1 MLPVASLVFL
11 TPLLTPPPSNLPL
24 TSSSSSP
31 SRPLRHPRPP
41 LRHPQPTAALLESLR
56 ADLQRDDWM
65 PLQTEPRWRNPCFFT
80 SWITAVSVQQAL
92 AFGQWPAFGLG
103 PLLVLL
109 SSLVYWRD
117 PQRETWRRTF
127 DLLVVRV
134 GMASH
139 VLLALLLCRPAGV
152 CALLGGYACGGVCYA
167 VGRVLTVRGQRRRGA
182 VVHSG
187 VHVFA
192 NLGNLALL
200 RVG

>member
-1 MLPVASLVFL
+1 MLFASIA
-11 TPLLTPPPSNLPL
+11 LLTPALAPAPSSLPL
-24 TSSSSSP
+24 VFSHP
-31 SRPLRHPRPP
+31 PASRPRHRA
-41 LRHPQPTAALLESLR
+41 LTAALLDGVR
-56 ADLQRDDWM
+56 ADLHRDDWT

-92 AFGQWPAFGLG
+92 VYGQWPTFGVG
-103 PLLVLL
+103 PLCVLL
-109 SSLVYWRD
+109 SSLIYWSD
-117 PQRETWRRTF
+117 PQRETWRRTL

-139 VLLALLLCRPAGV
+139 VLLAVLRCRPAGV
-152 CALLGGYACGGVCYA
+152 CALLSGYACGGVCYA
-167 VGRVLTVRGQRRRGA
+167 AGRVLTVRGQRGSGA

-187 VHVFA
+187 VHLFA

>member
-1 MLPVASLVFL
+1 
-11 TPLLTPPPSNLPL
+11 
-24 TSSSSSP
+24 
-31 SRPLRHPRPP
+31 
-41 LRHPQPTAALLESLR
+41 
-56 ADLQRDDWM
+56 M

-117 PQRETWRRTF
+117 PQRETWRRTL

-167 VGRVLTVRGQRRRGA
+167 VGRVLTPEAQPPKRVLDGWGGRRPVSAPLVDHRPTGCTSGLRD
-182 VVHSG
+182 VHIGG
-187 VHVFA
+187 V
-192 NLGNLALL
+192 LC
-200 RVG
+200 